1 MWYVVRMKISFLA
14 VLALMAAMPVS
25 AGERSLAPRPDTQAL
40 KLGFNGEV
48 LRAWYLLL
56 DARGPAERED
66 DLKEGRLKGP
76 VIVFFQG
83 HAQRPSDAYPFTS
96 KLALGCRS
104 GIVVVPVSDTP
115 YGEDERWRGDRG
127 KEAVLMEVVRHALQV
142 RGIRVAGYSPLCAG
156 EVGAAVI
163 EDDRS
168 AGRDGHPVPAD
179 LAAVGWSHGGILARR
194 FAHAYPGS
202 VVSLGQVCP
211 AGFERRG
218 PLVLTGR
225 FLLESMRIS
234 TRGTGHTGDKLRSA
248 WGFTRGFVGD
258 FARSVFD
265 AAVHVHP
272 AKLCRTGRDIG
283 DCSLYCGSGSFGVAH
298 VRRVAVLFGAD
309 DSCMSPERVLAQDP
323 ARGLPDGAVSR
334 FWERHYPD
342 ALRAGADLSLE
353 VLPGTHLAPVTH
365 SDLYVD
371 TLLGHLGEKPG
382 PLKEGKGAGES

>member
-1 MWYVVRMKISFLA
+1 MKISFLA
-14 VLALMAAMPVS
+14 VLALMAAMPAP
-25 AGERSLAPRPDTQAL
+25 AGERSLTPRPDTQAL

-56 DARGPAERED
+56 DARSAAEREGD
-66 DLKEGRLKGP
+66 RKAGRLKGP

-83 HAQRPSDAYPFTS
+83 HAQRPSDAYSFTS

-115 YGEDERWRGDRG
+115 YGEDGRWRGDRG
-127 KEAVLMEVVRHALQV
+127 KEAVLMEVVRYALEV
-142 RGIRVAGYSPLCAG
+142 RDISVTGCSPLGAG
-156 EVGAAVI
+156 EVGAPVI
-163 EDDRS
+163 EEDQFPDN
-168 AGRDGHPVPAD
+168 GGDPIPAA

-194 FAHAYPGS
+194 FAHAHPGS

-218 PLVLTGR
+218 PLALTGR

-234 TRGTGHTGDKLRSA
+234 TRGTGHARDKLRSA

-258 FARSVFD
+258 FARSVSD

-272 AKLCRTGRDIG
+272 AKLFRTGRDIG
-283 DCSLYCGSGSFGVAH
+283 DCSVYCDSSGFGVAH
-298 VRRVAVLFGAD
+298 VKRVTVIFGAD
-309 DSCMSPERVLAQDP
+309 DSCMSPERILAVDH
-323 ARGLPDGAVSR
+323 ARDLPDEAVLR
-334 FWERHYPD
+334 FWERYYPD
-342 ALRAGADLSLE
+342 ALRAGAYLSLE

-365 SDLYVD
+365 SDLYAH
-371 TLLGHLGEKPG
+371 TLLEHLGEKP
-382 PLKEGKGAGES
+382 ES

>member
-1 MWYVVRMKISFLA
+1 MKIPLLA
-14 VLALMAAMPVS
+14 VLALIASMPAAD
-25 AGERSLAPRPDTQAL
+25 GERSLASRPDTQAL

-56 DARGPAERED
+56 DARSPAEQED
-66 DLKEGRLKGP
+66 DRKAGRLKGP

-104 GIVVVPVSDTP
+104 GIVVVPVCDTP

-127 KEAVLMEVVRHALQV
+127 KEAVLMEVVRHALQI
-142 RGIRVAGYSPLCAG
+142 RGIGVTGYSPLGAG
-156 EVGAAVI
+156 DIGAPVI
-163 EDDRS
+163 EEDRFP
-168 AGRDGHPVPAD
+168 GQGGKPIQTT

-194 FAHAYPGS
+194 FAHAHPGS

-218 PLVLTGR
+218 PLRLTGR
-225 FLLESMRIS
+225 FLLESLRIS
-234 TRGTGHTGDKLRSA
+234 ASGTGHTRDKLRSA

-258 FARSVFD
+258 FARSISD
-265 AAVHVHP
+265 AVVHIHP
-272 AKLCRTGRDIG
+272 AKLCRVGRDIG
-283 DCSLYCGSGSFGVAH
+283 DCSLYCDGGSFGVGH
-298 VRRVAVLFGAD
+298 VKRVTVIFGAG
-309 DSCMSPERVLAQDP
+309 DSCMSPERILGADP
-323 ARGLPDGAVSR
+323 GRDLPEEAVSR
-334 FWERHYPD
+334 FWERYYPD

-365 SDLYVD
+365 SDLYAD
-371 TLLGHLGEKPG
+371 TLLERLGEKTG
-382 PLKEGKGAGES
+382 S

>member
-1 MWYVVRMKISFLA
+1 MKISFLA
-14 VLALMAAMPVS
+14 VLALMASMPAS
-25 AGERSLAPRPDTQAL
+25 AGERSLTPCPDTQAL

-56 DARGPAERED
+56 DARSPAERED
-66 DLKEGRLKGP
+66 DRKAGRLKGP

-104 GIVVVPVSDTP
+104 GVVVVPVSDTP
-115 YGEDERWRGDRG
+115 YGEDSRWRGDRG
-127 KEAVLMEVVRHALQV
+127 KEAVLMEVIRHALKV
-142 RGIRVAGYSPLCAG
+142 GGIRIAGYSPLGAG
-156 EVGAAVI
+156 EIGAPVI

-168 AGRDGHPVPAD
+168 PGCSEYPIPAD

-194 FAHAYPGS
+194 FVHAYPGS

-218 PLVLTGR
+218 PLALTGR

-234 TRGTGHTGDKLRSA
+234 TRGTGHTRDKLRSA

-272 AKLCRTGRDIG
+272 AKMCRTGRDIG
-283 DCSLYCGSGSFGVAH
+283 DCSLYCDSNSFGIAH
-298 VRRVAVLFGAD
+298 VRRVAVIFGAD
-309 DSCMSPERVLAQDP
+309 DSCMSPERILAEDP
-323 ARGLPDGAVSR
+323 ARDLPDETVSR
-334 FWERHYPD
+334 FWERYYPD
-342 ALRAGADLSLE
+342 ALRAGADLCLE

-365 SDLYVD
+365 SDLYAD
-371 TLLGHLGEKPG
+371 TLLGHLGEKTWS
-382 PLKEGKGAGES
+382 LKKEGKGAGGS